1 MSVIPALG
9 RLRQEGGEFETN
21 LSYIARACL
30 KKKKK
35 RERERERER
44 ERKGKASRD
53 QMNECGESSFLNLP
67 LSA

>member
-44 ERKGKASRD
+44 EKEKQAEIR
-53 QMNECGESSFLNLP
+53 
-67 LSA
+67 

>member
-35 RERERERER
+35 DREREREREK
-44 ERKGKASRD
+44 RKSKQRSD
-53 QMNECGESSFLNLP
+53 E
-67 LSA
+67 